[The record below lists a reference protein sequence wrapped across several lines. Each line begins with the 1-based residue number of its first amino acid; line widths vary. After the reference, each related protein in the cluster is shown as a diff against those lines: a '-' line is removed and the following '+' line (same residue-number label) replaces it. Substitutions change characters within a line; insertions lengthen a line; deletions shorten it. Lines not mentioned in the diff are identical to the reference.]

1 MKRFIT
7 GILAVGLA
15 LTAFTG
21 SQNALAGPPTKTK
34 APAASSSNPLGLS
47 ATQRKKLEAINSK
60 AMKEMMAIRNAGGT
74 QQAQASKM
82 TVLQKKTMAQVNAL
96 LTPAQRTK
104 FQQLQAQAM
113 QKVMA
118 EQAADQQLRS
128 KMTPAQI
135 QQLTKVQKA
144 AQAEAMK
151 VVNNN
156 KLTQAQKD
164 AKLKAI
170 EKNYLAQKAKI
181 TKSVKKK

>member
-21 SQNALAGPPTKTK
+21 SQNATAGPPTKTK

-47 ATQRKKLEAINSK
+47 ATQRKKLEAINAK

-74 QQAQASKM
+74 QQVQTGKM
-82 TVLQKKTMAQVNAL
+82 TALQQKTMAEINAV

-128 KMTPAQI
+128 RMTPAQI
-135 QQLTKVQKA
+135 QQLTKVQKS

-156 KLTQAQKD
+156 NLTQEQKD

-181 TKSVKKK
+181 TKSVKK